1 MKTPSLILFAALL
14 CASLSGGSPANMAQ
28 GDQLEVA
35 LQAAMKKESVD
46 GDLKGAIE
54 AYKKIAQSRNRAVT
68 AKALVRMGQCYEK
81 LGDAESRK
89 AYERVLREHPG
100 DPAGASALYGLGR
113 LQADPAGGL
122 RNYRAAQRAFSRLL
136 ADYPES
142 RWEAE
147 ARTWQAVLG
156 DLLAR
161 EAEAARLKEEAAR
174 LKEEAVRLRTQIE
187 RLRRTDLDLERRR

>member
-1 MKTPSLILFAALL
+1 MRHPARRLRWVAPLLLLAASACSTAPPPPWGSTEPRDPGGLRAAGQLIAHADDLARRGQTRAAL
-14 CASLSGGSPANMAQ
+14 A
-28 GDQLEVA
+28 
-35 LQAAMKKESVD
+35 
-46 GDLKGAIE
+46 
-54 AYKKIAQSRNRAVT
+54 
-68 AKALVRMGQCYEK
+68 
-81 LGDAESRK
+81 
-89 AYERVLREHPG
+89 AYERVLHEHPG

-122 RNYRAAQRAFSRLL
+122 RNYRAAQRTFSRLL

-161 EAEAARLKEEAAR
+161 EAEAARLKEEA
-174 LKEEAVRLRTQIE
+174 VRLRTQIE
-187 RLRRTDLDLERRR
+187 QLRRTDLDLERRR

>member
-1 MKTPSLILFAALL
+1 MRHPARRLRWVAPLLLLAATACSTAPPSPGGSTEPRDPGGLRAAGQLIAHADDLARRGQTRAAL
-14 CASLSGGSPANMAQ
+14 A
-28 GDQLEVA
+28 
-35 LQAAMKKESVD
+35 
-46 GDLKGAIE
+46 
-54 AYKKIAQSRNRAVT
+54 
-68 AKALVRMGQCYEK
+68 
-81 LGDAESRK
+81 

-122 RNYRAAQRAFSRLL
+122 RNYRAAQRTFSRLL

-161 EAEAARLKEEAAR
+161 EAEAARLKEEA
-174 LKEEAVRLRTQIE
+174 VRLRTQIE
-187 RLRRTDLDLERRR
+187 QLRRTDLDLERRR

>member
-1 MKTPSLILFAALL
+1 MRHPARRLRWVAPLLLLAVSSCSTARPAPWGNPEPHDPGGSRAAVRLIADADDLARRGQARAAL
-14 CASLSGGSPANMAQ
+14 A
-28 GDQLEVA
+28 
-35 LQAAMKKESVD
+35 
-46 GDLKGAIE
+46 
-54 AYKKIAQSRNRAVT
+54 
-68 AKALVRMGQCYEK
+68 
-81 LGDAESRK
+81 

-122 RNYRAAQRAFSRLL
+122 RTYRAAQRAFSRLL

-147 ARTWQAVLG
+147 ARAWQAVLG

-161 EAEAARLKEEAAR
+161 EAETARLREEAAR

-187 RLRRTDLDLERRR
+187 QLRRTDLDLERRR

>member
-1 MKTPSLILFAALL
+1 MRHPARRLRWIAPLLLLAATACSTAPPSPWGSTEPRDPGGFRAAGQLIAHADDLARRGQTRAAL
-14 CASLSGGSPANMAQ
+14 A
-28 GDQLEVA
+28 
-35 LQAAMKKESVD
+35 
-46 GDLKGAIE
+46 
-54 AYKKIAQSRNRAVT
+54 
-68 AKALVRMGQCYEK
+68 
-81 LGDAESRK
+81 

-122 RNYRAAQRAFSRLL
+122 RNYRAAQRTFSRLL

-161 EAEAARLKEEAAR
+161 EAEVAR

-187 RLRRTDLDLERRR
+187 QLRRTDLDLERRR

>member
-1 MKTPSLILFAALL
+1 LRAAGQLIADADDLARRGQTRAAL
-14 CASLSGGSPANMAQ
+14 A
-28 GDQLEVA
+28 
-35 LQAAMKKESVD
+35 
-46 GDLKGAIE
+46 
-54 AYKKIAQSRNRAVT
+54 
-68 AKALVRMGQCYEK
+68 
-81 LGDAESRK
+81 

-100 DPAGASALYGLGR
+100 DPAGAAALFGLGR

-122 RNYRAAQRAFSRLL
+122 RNYRAAQRTFSRLL

-161 EAEAARLKEEAAR
+161 EAETAR

-187 RLRRTDLDLERRR
+187 QLRRTDLDLERRR

>member
-1 MKTPSLILFAALL
+1 MRHPARRLRWVAPLLLLAATACSTAPSSPWGSTEPRDPGGLRAAGQLIADADDLARRGQARAAL
-14 CASLSGGSPANMAQ
+14 A
-28 GDQLEVA
+28 
-35 LQAAMKKESVD
+35 
-46 GDLKGAIE
+46 
-54 AYKKIAQSRNRAVT
+54 
-68 AKALVRMGQCYEK
+68 
-81 LGDAESRK
+81 

-122 RNYRAAQRAFSRLL
+122 RNYRAAQRTFSRLL

-161 EAEAARLKEEAAR
+161 EAEAARLKEEA
-174 LKEEAVRLRTQIE
+174 VRLRTQIE
-187 RLRRTDLDLERRR
+187 QLRRTDLDLERRR

>member
-1 MKTPSLILFAALL
+1 MRHHAPRLRWVAPLLLLAATACSTARLSPWGSMEPRDPGGTRAAVQLIAHADDLARRGQTRAAL
-14 CASLSGGSPANMAQ
+14 A
-28 GDQLEVA
+28 
-35 LQAAMKKESVD
+35 
-46 GDLKGAIE
+46 
-54 AYKKIAQSRNRAVT
+54 
-68 AKALVRMGQCYEK
+68 
-81 LGDAESRK
+81 

-100 DPAGASALYGLGR
+100 DPAGAAALYGLGR

-122 RNYRAAQRAFSRLL
+122 RSYRAAQRAFSRLL

-147 ARTWQAVLG
+147 ARTWQAVIG

-161 EAEAARLKEEAAR
+161 EAEGAR

-187 RLRRTDLDLERRR
+187 QLRRTDLDLERRR

>member
-1 MKTPSLILFAALL
+1 MRHPARRLRWVAPLLLLAATACSTAPPSPGGSTEPRDPGGLRAAGQLIAHADDLARRGQTRAAL
-14 CASLSGGSPANMAQ
+14 A
-28 GDQLEVA
+28 
-35 LQAAMKKESVD
+35 
-46 GDLKGAIE
+46 
-54 AYKKIAQSRNRAVT
+54 
-68 AKALVRMGQCYEK
+68 
-81 LGDAESRK
+81 

-100 DPAGASALYGLGR
+100 DPAVASALYGLGR

-122 RNYRAAQRAFSRLL
+122 RNYRAAQRTFSRLL

-161 EAEAARLKEEAAR
+161 EAEAARLKEEA
-174 LKEEAVRLRTQIE
+174 VRLRTQIE
-187 RLRRTDLDLERRR
+187 QLRRTDLDLERRR

>member
-1 MKTPSLILFAALL
+1 MRHHARRLRWVAPLL
-14 CASLSGGSPANMAQ
+14 L
-28 GDQLEVA
+28 L
-35 LQAAMKKESVD
+35 
-46 GDLKGAIE
+46 
-54 AYKKIAQSRNRAVT
+54 AVT
-68 AKALVRMGQCYEK
+68 ACSTARPSPWGSTEPRDPGGSRPAVQLIAHADDLARSGQTRAAL
-81 LGDAESRK
+81 A

-122 RNYRAAQRAFSRLL
+122 RNYRAAQRTFSRLL

-147 ARTWQAVLG
+147 ARTWQAVIG

-161 EAEAARLKEEAAR
+161 EAETARLKEEAAR

-187 RLRRTDLDLERRR
+187 QLRRTDLDLERRR